1 MGLACL
7 VFPGA
12 NHTRYEHS
20 LGTMFVAKRLV
31 EALINKTQDS
41 FVKTKAK
48 TIKFAALLHDLG
60 HSPFSHVTE
69 EFFQKNPKYL
79 PNSGLDYDHEK
90 YTEEIIRNNKSIKNI
105 CRKEKINIKFLSRL
119 AIGKSGTFLDS
130 LLSSAT
136 DIDKID
142 YVTRDS
148 YFCGLP
154 YGRIDLSA
162 LEDGITI
169 TKKTSG
175 NEMIAF
181 GNKSR
186 HVLEGLLMSRF
197 YLATIIHVN
206 ERNCA
211 ANQILL
217 KGIRKAYKAI
227 LDVAEPRNLGTEVK
241 TLILESLHFQWVDH
255 DLVTFLQDP
264 LQRLKFAAI
273 EAIRQK
279 FSSLDED
286 TLQEI
291 ISLKSLKPAKR
302 YYSHVLLNQVLRGK
316 IPRLRLD
323 IPLVTLSPS
332 AKYGLYVLHN
342 LSPYT
347 NLLNDFK
354 RSVQKLRNCKG
365 KIIYVDIS
373 SPKTLEINAKIV
385 MEENQIKTLYDLS
398 SLMRSLD
405 FETKNR
411 IALRIFS
418 NKQIEGVSI
427 PELELL
433 IEEFSGR
440 ARKKAV
446 DKNQY
451 LGSDLLLLVYYHL
464 HSEER
469 LFFEGDT
476 RFQALFS
483 VLLDKIIEKSENP
496 YRELARLPRKFGN
509 LCKWQNYDKFIQEGY
524 PEFFSVKF
532 VQDLATL
539 TEMGLLYTRSEP
551 IGLVLE
557 HLFPTRNERRISFH
571 GREYVENNLLK
582 TYLFS
587 SKILEEIEKIE
598 DSGSSLIRLGR

>member
-20 LGTMFVAKRLV
+20 LGTMLVARRLV
-31 EALINKTQDS
+31 GALVNKTQSS
-41 FVKTKAK
+41 FVEKKAK

-69 EFFQKNPKYL
+69 EFFQKNPNYL
-79 PNSGLDYDHEK
+79 PNSGLNYDHEK
-90 YTEEIIRNNKSIKNI
+90 YTEEIIRHNKSIRKI
-105 CRKEKINIKFLSRL
+105 CRKERINARFLSKL
-119 AIGKSGTFLDS
+119 AIGKSGTFLDG

-136 DIDKID
+136 DVDKID

-169 TKKTSG
+169 TKGTSG
-175 NEMIAF
+175 NEVIAF
-181 GNKSR
+181 GNECR
-186 HVLEGLLMSRF
+186 DVLEGLLMSRF
-197 YLATIIHVN
+197 YLASIIHVN

-217 KGIRKAYKAI
+217 KGIRKAYDAV
-227 LDVAEPRNLGTEVK
+227 LDVAEPEHLGTEVK
-241 TLILESLHFQWVDH
+241 TLILESLHFLWVDH

-279 FSSLDED
+279 VSSLNED
-286 TLQEI
+286 TLRK
-291 ISLKSLKPAKR
+291 ISELRSPKPAKR
-302 YYSHVLLNQVLRGK
+302 YYSYVLLNRVLRGA
-316 IPRLRLD
+316 IPKLRFN
-323 IPLVTLSPS
+323 IPLMTLPPS
-332 AKYGLYVLHN
+332 AKYGLYVLYS

-347 NLLNDFK
+347 NHLNDFK
-354 RSVQKLRNCKG
+354 RSVQRLRPCKG
-365 KIIYVDIS
+365 KVIYVDIS
-373 SPKTLEINAKIV
+373 SPKTLEINAKII
-385 MEENQIKTLYDLS
+385 MEKKQIKTLYDIS
-398 SLMRSLD
+398 FLMRSLD
-405 FETKNR
+405 SETRNR
-411 IALRIFS
+411 MALRIFS
-418 NKQIEGVSI
+418 NKPIEGISI
-427 PELELL
+427 PELEEL
-433 IEEFSGR
+433 IKVFSQR

-446 DKNQY
+446 KKKQY

-483 VLLDKIIEKSENP
+483 VLLDKIVGESENP
-496 YRELARLPRKFGN
+496 YRELARLPRKFGD
-509 LCKWQNYDKFIQEGY
+509 LRQWFNYDKFIQKAY
-524 PEFFSVKF
+524 PEFFSVKT
-532 VQDLATL
+532 VQDLAAL
-539 TEMGLLYTRSEP
+539 TEMGLIYTRSGP
-551 IGLVLE
+551 ILLVSEYLY
-557 HLFPTRNERRISFH
+557 PTRNERRISYY

-582 TYLFS
+582 TYPFS
-587 SKILEEIEKIE
+587 NKILEQIKKIK
-598 DSGSSLIRLGR
+598 DSESTLIRLGT